1 MSMEIHENRNLYKT
15 DYANQLKAKPK
26 EDKET
31 EKTQNESKASDQS
44 TAIQDEYPQAVNIC
58 LLPRSARATA

>member
-44 TAIQDEYPQAVNIC
+44 TAIQDEKDNDTYRRQHASV
-58 LLPRSARATA
+58 SE

>member
-44 TAIQDEYPQAVNIC
+44 TAIQDEYIS
-58 LLPRSARATA
+58 SANQMSNQTGCTI